1 MRPGGESDSEG
12 EGDIEEYRGGVLY
25 SWARASPPDMGIDLE
40 GDTSQEEPTEAGD
53 QPGPESGQPDW
64 AARPGRIGASEQQL
78 R

>member
-1 MRPGGESDSEG
+1 
-12 EGDIEEYRGGVLY
+12 
-25 SWARASPPDMGIDLE
+25 MGIDLE

-53 QPGPESGQPDW
+53 QPGPEGGQQDL